1 MLGKLPKSEKRLTAF
16 FHDGIINLVILKQ
29 VAGDYKRIHLAVAC
43 NFKRTT

>member
-1 MLGKLPKSEKRLTAF
+1 MGKLPKSEKEAYRF